1 MTEGQLLSRIVCD
14 PKVMA
19 GKPVIRETR
28 LTVDYILGL
37 LGNGASQDEIMG
49 EYDGVASEDI
59 QACLLFA
66 ARSLSSTAFLPLLTE
81 RV

>member
-1 MTEGQLLSRIVCD
+1 MTEEQLLSRIVCD

-19 GKPVIRETR
+19 GKPVIRGTR

-37 LGNGASQDEIMG
+37 LGNGAPQDEILT
-49 EYDGVASEDI
+49 EYDGLASEDI

-66 ARSLSSTAFLPLLTE
+66 ARSLSSTAFVPLVTE
-81 RV
+81 RI